1 MACVNCEMDATAYT
15 LRAHLKDSNGEVE
28 LPFCST
34 DCLRD
39 WV

>member
-1 MACVNCEMDATAYT
+1 MTCVNCETDATAYT
-15 LRAHLKDSNGEVE
+15 LRAHVMESNGEID

-34 DCLRD
+34 DCLRE